1 MKYLRGLDGRILA
14 VVQLS
19 IVGERSNSSLV
30 TPLQARTLLDGLR
43 KLPSDVVEVS
53 VSYPTID
60 VYNVPLNKGSRM
72 LNINEELEKA
82 GLKTTEEEQKIISD
96 LPSIFFAP
104 NVEQLPEDGFLQYVV
119 LQDVWQFK
127 DAAPNTVFLVPDTSY
142 DVARVLVE
150 NALVFGL
157 RPLNLSGLPTAIY
170 TPEYESTVWSL
181 TRASYQALIA
191 DLTTAAHTRELL
203 DEQDKTVMDYEKER
217 VSTKN
222 GNIRGNEGV
231 GVYKEDT
238 DLTIADDSD
247 EIRV

>member
-1 MKYLRGLDGRILA
+1 MKYIRGLDGRILA
-14 VVQLS
+14 VVQLG
-19 IVGERSNSSLV
+19 IVGERSNSFFV
-30 TPLQARTLLDGLR
+30 TPAQARAMLDGLR
-43 KLPSDVVEVS
+43 KLPAGVIEVT

-60 VYNVPLNKGSRM
+60 VYNVHLNKGTSM

-82 GLKTTEEEQKIISD
+82 GLKTTEEEQKIVSD

-104 NVEQLPEDGFLQYVV
+104 NVEQLPDDGFLQYVV

-127 DAAPNTVFLVPDTSY
+127 DAAPNTVFLIPDTSY

-157 RPLNLSGLPTAIY
+157 RPLNLSGLPTAVY

-203 DEQDKTVMDYEKER
+203 DEQDKTVMDFEKER
-217 VSTKN
+217 VSTKT

-231 GVYKEDT
+231 GVYKEDA
-238 DLTIADDSD
+238 DLAMADDSED
-247 EIRV
+247 IRV

>member
-1 MKYLRGLDGRILA
+1 MKYLRSLDGRILA
-14 VVQLS
+14 VIQLS
-19 IVGERSNSSLV
+19 IVGERSNSSFV
-30 TPLQARTLLDGLR
+30 TPFQARTLLDGLR
-43 KLPSDVVEVS
+43 KLPADVVEAI

-60 VYNVPLNKGSRM
+60 VYNVHLNKGSSM

-82 GLKTTEEEQKIISD
+82 GLKTTEDEQKIISD

-104 NVEQLPEDGFLQYVV
+104 NVEQLPDDGFLQYVV

-127 DAAPNTVFLVPDTSY
+127 DAAPNTVFLVPDTAY

-191 DLTTAAHTRELL
+191 DLTTAAHNRELL
-203 DEQDKTVMDYEKER
+203 HEQEKTVMDHEKDR
-217 VSTKN
+217 VSTKT
-222 GNIRGNEGV
+222 GRIRGNEGV

-238 DLTIADDSD
+238 DLSIADESD
-247 EIRV
+247 DIRV